1 MATRRL
7 LFGQRWAYAG
17 SEEQMANITSAYDED
32 GSAVANVLSQ
42 MPEAL
47 ESDVDP
53 MVRFREGIARRV
65 RLAVTMQAADTASQ
79 QASPWVDTLVAAARD
94 GLATQIQQQL
104 ASGTLPVN
112 LMGGLPVALP

>member
-1 MATRRL
+1 MGTAAARRL

-17 SEEQMANITSAYDED
+17 SEEQVANITSAYDED

-53 MVRFREGIARRV
+53 MVRFREGMARRV
-65 RLAVTMQAADTASQ
+65 RLAVTMQASKR
-79 QASPWVDTLVAAARD
+79 ASPWVDTLVTAARD
-94 GLATQIQQQL
+94 GLAAQVRQQL
-104 ASGTLPVN
+104 ESGKLPVN
-112 LMGGLPVALP
+112 LDGMPVALP